1 MFVGDAQGTIDM
13 VTTVSG
19 PRWSVRGAPE
29 VRYPNCMGTWVVNFN
44 LLAATAPLGTMGS
57 VEICRSCSTTRSAQG
72 VRFPNRDSTSDTYSP
87 RPMRLVNA
95 RTRFAI
101 DESQASFAVL
111 CSQPIL

>member
-1 MFVGDAQGTIDM
+1 VFVGDAQGTIDM

-44 LLAATAPLGTMGS
+44 LLAATAP
-57 VEICRSCSTTRSAQG
+57 
-72 VRFPNRDSTSDTYSP
+72 F
-87 RPMRLVNA
+87 